1 MNFAINEITIQ
12 YNVTNGDIQIVVFT
26 LHCFYRLSIYFYI
39 YLDIHHQS
47 IHPSNHS
54 SILQT
59 SSHLLVCLSIHD
71 PSKHPP
77 VNTSNLPISN
87 LTIRPN
93 MQSSIHENLYL
104 LSLEQRPTHALS
116 SLYLI
121 CFR

>member
-1 MNFAINEITIQ
+1 MSPTVIYKSSYLHYIASIDYPSIFTSIWTSIINPYILRTI
-12 YNVTNGDIQIVVFT
+12 Y
-26 LHCFYRLSIYFYI
+26 
-39 YLDIHHQS
+39 
-47 IHPSNHS
+47 S

-121 CFR
+121 CF